1 MKLTSLEDCLF
12 LLPWD
17 PLVSYKTGSGS
28 VHTAEVCVFKSFI
41 KSFMRKMDQ
50 QILNQFNLPI
60 TLEEEGISEQC
71 K

>member
-1 MKLTSLEDCLF
+1 MKLTSLENCLIK
-12 LLPWD
+12 LDLKS
-17 PLVSYKTGSGS
+17 LKKQR